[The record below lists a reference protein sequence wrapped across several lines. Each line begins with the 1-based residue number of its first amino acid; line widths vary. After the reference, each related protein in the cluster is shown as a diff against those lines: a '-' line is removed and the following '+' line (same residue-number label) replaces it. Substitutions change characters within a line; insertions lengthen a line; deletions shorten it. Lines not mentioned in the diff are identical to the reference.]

1 MQWNQITT
9 FLDRIHRHSTDVL
22 WIASA
27 DVTDVHYVNERVE
40 PIVGLGREQIR
51 AGSSL
56 FMRAVHRADR
66 DEHAAFRRRMRQY
79 ADGRDRAKPGP
90 HEFRVVDGDGTVTW
104 LSEHVFPITDRD
116 GTVRYWGGTVRDVS
130 DRKETKETYRVQA
143 EELEV
148 LNQVIRH
155 DIRNEAN
162 LGLGLLRS
170 AGRGD
175 ESAERKLDRLENV
188 LGRIVDLTE
197 TARDMTDVI
206 TTLSNEPEP
215 TPLQPTLRREVAN
228 ASTFSESAT
237 VRIDGE
243 VPDVTVESTDILSAV
258 FRNLLKNAIQHD
270 DGETTEVVVR
280 SHVSDGVVVSHVA
293 DDGPGI
299 PDDHKELVFERGET
313 LADSDGSGFGLSLV
327 STLVEQYDGRIFVWD
342 NDPKGTVFT
351 VSLPLSDDPTATTQ
365 KPNGKP

>member
-1 MQWNQITT
+1 MQWNRIAT
-9 FLDRIHRHSTDVL
+9 FLDRIHRHSPDVL

-27 DVTDVHYVNERVE
+27 DVDEVHYVSERIE
-40 PIVGLGREQIR
+40 SMVGLDREEIR
-51 AGSSL
+51 SGSAL
-56 FMRAVHRADR
+56 FMRAIHRADK
-66 DEHAAFRRRMRQY
+66 DDHAAFRRRMRRY
-79 ADGRDRAKPGP
+79 VEDGDRPEPGA

-104 LSEHVFPITDRD
+104 LSERVFPITDPD
-116 GTVRYWGGTVRDVS
+116 GTLRYWGGTVRNVS
-130 DRKETKETYRVQA
+130 DRKETTETYRVQA

-162 LGLGLLRS
+162 LGLGLVRS
-170 AGRGD
+170 IRRDGPDNG
-175 ESAERKLDRLENV
+175 EIDRLEGV
-188 LGRIVDLTE
+188 LSRIVDLTE

-215 TPLQPTLRREVAN
+215 TPLRPTLRREVAN
-228 ASTFSESAT
+228 ATTFAESAT

-243 VPDVTVESTDILSAV
+243 IPDVTVEATDILSAV
-258 FRNLLKNAIQHD
+258 FRNVLKNAIQHN
-270 DGETTEVVVR
+270 DGDAPEVVVR

-299 PDDHKELVFERGET
+299 PDERKELVFDRGET
-313 LADSDGSGFGLSLV
+313 LAGSDGSGFGLSLV

-342 NDPKGTVFT
+342 NEPAGTVFT
-351 VSLPLSDDPTATTQ
+351 VSLPLSNGGSTATRD
-365 KPNGKP
+365 PDRDA